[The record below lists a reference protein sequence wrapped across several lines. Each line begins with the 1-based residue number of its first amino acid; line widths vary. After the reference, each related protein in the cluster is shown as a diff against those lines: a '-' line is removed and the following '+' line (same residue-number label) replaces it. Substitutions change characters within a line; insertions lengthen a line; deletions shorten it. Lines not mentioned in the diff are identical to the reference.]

1 MRKQFFDRSAKALL
15 FTFLINSIVDLFI
28 YTFFT
33 AHILSLTDNN
43 IVLVSQFYIIMYCV
57 LGIMFC
63 VLVPLAK
70 KLKHIN
76 MFRIGAILKGLF
88 ILLIVILGDY
98 LVQNYMWLGVLYG
111 FIEAVFWTGGNT
123 IKTLVVEN
131 DKIKPLISCVSIN
144 ARLVGIICPIAF
156 GISIDAISF
165 NRLAIFVLAIV
176 AMQIVATFLI
186 KQVKLL
192 NKKSN
197 FKQFFIALKEN
208 DENKLVKKSYLMIFF
223 RGLQYFVP
231 TYITFLIIYVLKT
244 NTSLG
249 ILTTVASV
257 VAILILFL
265 FNVIK
270 KMDSNVWLYSI
281 FTLLEGTAL
290 ILCVAFMHPVFIVI
304 FQVVYTATKTTVDA
318 MSEAFRSSAIR
329 HANLGEYTT
338 ESMAISELCLNGG
351 RMIGYV
357 SLLLLGLSNSLAV
370 AIILAIVIVGFL
382 GIYNIYTGVVK
393 RQVKKLQE
401 QEAIPPE
408 ENVEIKT
415 QE

>member
-1 MRKQFFDRSAKALL
+1 MKKHIFDKSAKALL

-43 IVLVSQFYIIMYCV
+43 VVLVSQFYILMYFV
-57 LGIMFC
+57 LGVMFLL
-63 VLVPLAK
+63 LVPLAK

-76 MFRIGAILKGLF
+76 MFRVGAILKGLF
-88 ILLIVILGDY
+88 ILLIVLLGDS
-98 LVQNYMWLGVLYG
+98 LIQNYVWLGVLYG

-131 DKIKPLISCVSIN
+131 EKIKPLISCVSIN
-144 ARLVGIICPIAF
+144 ARLVGIVCPIAF

-165 NRLAIFVLAIV
+165 NRLAIFILVIV

-186 KQVKLL
+186 KQVKFLS
-192 NKKSN
+192 KKSK
-197 FKQFFIALKEN
+197 FKQFFTALKEN
-208 DENKLVKKSYLMIFF
+208 DKNKLVKKSYLMIFF

-231 TYITFLIIYVLKT
+231 TYITFLIIFVLKT

-257 VAILILFL
+257 VSIVILLL

-281 FTLLEGTAL
+281 FTLLEGASL
-290 ILCVAFMHPVFIVI
+290 ILCVIFMHPVFIVI

-318 MSEAFRSSAIR
+318 MSEAFRSTAIR
-329 HANLGEYTT
+329 DANLGEYTT
-338 ESMAISELCLNGG
+338 ESIAISELCLNGG
-351 RMIGYV
+351 RLIGFS
-357 SLLLLGLSNSLAV
+357 SLLLLGLSHSLVIAVILAV
-370 AIILAIVIVGFL
+370 VIVGFL
-382 GIYNIYTGVVK
+382 GSYNIYTGVVK
-393 RQVKKLQE
+393 
-401 QEAIPPE
+401 
-408 ENVEIKT
+408 KT
-415 QE
+415 S